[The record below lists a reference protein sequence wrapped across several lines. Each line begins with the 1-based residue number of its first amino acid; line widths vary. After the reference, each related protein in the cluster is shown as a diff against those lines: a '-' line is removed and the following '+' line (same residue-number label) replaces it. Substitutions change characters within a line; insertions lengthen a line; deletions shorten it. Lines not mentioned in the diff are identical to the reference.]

1 MYKSLYHGRQNL
13 KSLVFL
19 HSVRLQK
26 SLYSAED
33 AQNTGSS
40 NFYTS
45 VGIRADSRSASW
57 RCPFRVRCIKSTVL
71 NSHPAA
77 SRK

>member
-45 VGIRADSRSASW
+45 VGIRADSW
-57 RCPFRVRCIKSTVL
+57 FRDYRDQIDDIMTLTQISVVGD
-71 NSHPAA
+71 
-77 SRK
+77 

>member
-1 MYKSLYHGRQNL
+1 MYESLYHGRQNL

-57 RCPFRVRCIKSTVL
+57 R
-71 NSHPAA
+71 
-77 SRK
+77 